1 MSFTLGID
9 DKDLRDL
16 ERNLLI
22 FGQAGR
28 KASFRGRI
36 KTAHRIEKA
45 AKRRV
50 PVDEG
55 ILRNSIHVEWE
66 EGPQTAVVGLLAPTA
81 AKDEVAV
88 LTDEPYATRQEFEH
102 EGRAERR
109 RGGVVIQQSSVSKK
123 GYMRKSAAENAANV
137 ARDVADELRKAL
149 R

>member
-9 DKDLRDL
+9 DSDLRKL

-28 KASFRGRI
+28 KASLRGRI

-55 ILRNSIHVEWE
+55 TLKNSIHVDWE
-66 EGPQTAVVGLLAPTA
+66 EGPASVAVGLLAAGA
-81 AKDEVAV
+81 ARDEVAV

-109 RGGVVIQQSSVSKK
+109 RGGVVIQASSVSKK
-123 GYMRKSAAENAANV
+123 GFMRKSAAENRANV
-137 ARDVADELRKAL
+137 ARDVADELKKAL